1 MPMRFPRIALFRMRP
16 LWWSMSLQIRRY
28 WSSMYTMPDRLFWIP
43 RLQAVRLPL
52 YRSLWPCL
60 RFLHLSS
67 TCNRYKS
74 IIIFKN
80 ILNLPLSYFF
90 KALAV
95 TSVLPTRTVTIQL
108 LVARNVVAILK
119 VSIKAISR

>member
-1 MPMRFPRIALFRMRP
+1 
-16 LWWSMSLQIRRY
+16 
-28 WSSMYTMPDRLFWIP
+28 
-43 RLQAVRLPL
+43 LQAVWLPL

-60 RFLHLSS
+60 WFLHLSS

-74 IIIFKN
+74 INILKN